1 MSIKAKLSLLLV
13 CWSLLILLI
22 ANAIIYFSYVKL
34 TENREMENLKEIGE
48 GLLEKVNT
56 NDLFSPSMR
65 PLLQSVLRDD
75 GMIRIIDKENQVII
89 RTGEEDDLF
98 NLPINHSAVNDT
110 DMIRLDGDMI
120 VVFTA
125 PIFKNNQRIG
135 TIELSRVLDDH
146 LEDIEI
152 LLTILIGVSVLLIVL
167 AVFFGKITSRIFL
180 RPVSVIGTTMDNIQ
194 KYGLFEKIQLPQK
207 KHDEIFQLAD
217 NFNRMIDYLE
227 EIFQKQEQ
235 FISDAS
241 HELKTPLTVIENYA
255 SMLNR
260 WGKDNPDLLNE
271 GIETIQ
277 DESKRI
283 KNMVEQLL
291 DLAAINKQPFEIEV
305 INITELCKQ
314 TAKRLEVA
322 TNRSIRVINDSKS
335 ILGLSNKEKFVQIL
349 FILLDNALKY
359 SQKEVT
365 VKVSQ
370 NEDRAVIQI
379 MDQGIGIPENDI
391 PRLFERF
398 YRVDKSRTRATG
410 GRGLGLAIAY
420 SLIKQSDGF
429 ISIESELNKG
439 TIVTVT
445 LKASM

>member
-1 MSIKAKLSLLLV
+1 
-13 CWSLLILLI
+13 
-22 ANAIIYFSYVKL
+22 
-34 TENREMENLKEIGE
+34 
-48 GLLEKVNT
+48 
-56 NDLFSPSMR
+56 
-65 PLLQSVLRDD
+65 
-75 GMIRIIDKENQVII
+75 
-89 RTGEEDDLF
+89 
-98 NLPINHSAVNDT
+98 
-110 DMIRLDGDMI
+110 
-120 VVFTA
+120 
-125 PIFKNNQRIG
+125 
-135 TIELSRVLDDH
+135 
-146 LEDIEI
+146 
-152 LLTILIGVSVLLIVL
+152 
-167 AVFFGKITSRIFL
+167 
-180 RPVSVIGTTMDNIQ
+180 MDNIQ